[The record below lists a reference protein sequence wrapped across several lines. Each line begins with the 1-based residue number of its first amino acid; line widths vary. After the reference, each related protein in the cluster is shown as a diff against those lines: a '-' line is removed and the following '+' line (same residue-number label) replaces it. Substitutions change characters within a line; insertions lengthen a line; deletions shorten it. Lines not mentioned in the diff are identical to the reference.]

1 MQEMWKT
8 FFSSGSFIPHGHCY
22 LWQTQLVWLHVA
34 SDSIIAIAYFSIPI
48 TLVYFISQREDLP
61 FDWIFA
67 LFGAFIVACGI
78 THIFELWTLWHPT
91 YWLSGTMKAITAII
105 SFATAI
111 LLVDLIPQALALPSP
126 AQLESAN
133 RLLEAEIVE
142 RQLAEAALQ
151 KAKDELEIRV
161 EERTA
166 ELKSQTQQLE
176 FANRL
181 LEAEI
186 VERQL
191 AESALQKA
199 KDELEIRVE
208 ERTAELQSQTQQLE
222 EALCELKQAQSK
234 LIQSEKMS
242 SLGQLV
248 AGVAHEINNPIN
260 FIYGNVT
267 YVRQYTDSLLEL
279 VNIYQE
285 HYPNPLPQVKEK
297 LKSVDLDFIISDLPE
312 ILISLKNGAER
323 ILGIVK
329 SLRIF
334 ARHDEAEMKLADIH
348 EGIDS
353 TLMILQSR
361 LNAQPGLWSI
371 EVIKEYGN
379 LPPIEC
385 YPGQLNQVFMNILAN
400 AIDALEEDSH
410 SEAIAANEGNPRL
423 IKISTKLLD
432 SEVVE
437 IGISNNGPEITESV
451 IKHLFNPFFTTKPVG
466 KGIGLGLSIGYQIIT
481 VRHLGELQCIS
492 APGKGTEFIIKIP
505 MRLKYTLKNAQTT

>member
-34 SDSIIAIAYFSIPI
+34 SDSIIALAYFSIPI
-48 TLVYFISQREDLP
+48 TLVYFISKRQDLP

-91 YWLSGTMKAITAII
+91 YWLSGTMKAITALL

-111 LLVDLIPQALALPSP
+111 LLVDLMPQALALPSP
-126 AQLESAN
+126 AQLASAN

-142 RQLAEAALQ
+142 RQLGQVAIQ
-151 KAKDELEIRV
+151 KAKEELEIRV

-166 ELKSQTQQLE
+166 ELKSQTQHLE

-181 LEAEI
+181 LAAEI

-191 AESALQKA
+191 AEAALQKA
-199 KDELEIRVE
+199 KEELEIRVE
-208 ERTAELQSQTQQLE
+208 DRTAELQSQTQQLE
-222 EALCELKQAQSK
+222 QALSELKQAQSN
-234 LIQSEKMS
+234 LIHSEKMS

-248 AGVAHEINNPIN
+248 AGIAHEINNPIN
-260 FIYGNVT
+260 FIYGNIT
-267 YVRQYTDSLLEL
+267 HTRQYANSLLEL
-279 VNIYQE
+279 VNLYQE
-285 HYPNPLPQVKEK
+285 QYPNPLPIVQEK
-297 LKSVDLDFIISDLPE
+297 INSVDLHFIISDLPK
-312 ILISLKNGAER
+312 ILTSMKNGAER
-323 ILGIVK
+323 IFGIVK

-334 ARHDEAEMKLADIH
+334 SRHDEAEMKVADIH

-361 LNAQPGLWSI
+361 LNAKPGLWSI
-371 EVIKEYGN
+371 QVIKEYGN
-379 LPPIEC
+379 LPKIDC
-385 YPGQLNQVFMNILAN
+385 YPGQLNQVFMNIIAN
-400 AIDALEEDSH
+400 AIDALEDDSR
-410 SEAIAANEGNPRL
+410 SESIAANEANPRS

-437 IGISNNGPEITESV
+437 IRISNNGPEITESV
-451 IKHLFNPFFTTKPVG
+451 MKQLFNPFFTTKPVG
-466 KGIGLGLSIGYQIIT
+466 KGTGLGLSISYQIIT
-481 VRHLGELQCIS
+481 ARHQGELQCIS
-492 APGKGTEFIIKIP
+492 GPGKGAQFIIKIP
-505 MRLKYTLKNAQTT
+505 ISLQ

>member
-34 SDSIIAIAYFSIPI
+34 SDSIIALAYFSIPI
-48 TLVYFISQREDLP
+48 TLVYFISKRPDLP

-91 YWLSGTMKAITAII
+91 YWLSGTMKAITALI

-111 LLVDLIPQALALPSP
+111 LLVDLMPQALALPSP

-142 RQLAEAALQ
+142 RQLAQLAIQKAKEELEIRVEERTAELKSQTQHLEFANRLLEAEIVERQLAEAALQ
-151 KAKDELEIRV
+151 KAKEELEIRV

-176 FANRL
+176 
-181 LEAEI
+181 
-186 VERQL
+186 Q
-191 AESALQKA
+191 AL
-199 KDELEIRVE
+199 
-208 ERTAELQSQTQQLE
+208 S
-222 EALCELKQAQSK
+222 ELKQAQSN
-234 LIQSEKMS
+234 LIHSEKMS

-260 FIYGNVT
+260 FIYGNIT
-267 YVRQYTDSLLEL
+267 HTRQYANSLLEV
-279 VNIYQE
+279 VNLYQE
-285 HYPNPLPQVKEK
+285 QYPNPLPIVQEK
-297 LKSVDLDFIISDLPE
+297 IYSVDLDFIISDLPK
-312 ILISLKNGAER
+312 ILTSMKNGAER
-323 ILGIVK
+323 IFGIVK

-334 ARHDEAEMKLADIH
+334 SRHDEAEMKVADIH

-361 LNAQPGLWSI
+361 LNAKPGLWSI
-371 EVIKEYGN
+371 QVIKEYGN
-379 LPPIEC
+379 LPKIEC
-385 YPGQLNQVFMNILAN
+385 YPGQLNQVFMNIIAN
-400 AIDALEEDSH
+400 AIDALEDDSC
-410 SEAIAANEGNPRL
+410 SESIAANEANPRI

-437 IGISNNGPEITESV
+437 IRIINNGPEITESV
-451 IKHLFNPFFTTKPVG
+451 MKQLFNPFFTTKPVG
-466 KGIGLGLSIGYQIIT
+466 KGTGLGLSISYQIIT
-481 VRHLGELQCIS
+481 VRHQGELQCIS
-492 APGKGTEFIIKIP
+492 APGKGAEFIIKIP
-505 MRLKYTLKNAQTT
+505 ISLQ

>member
-1 MQEMWKT
+1 M
-8 FFSSGSFIPHGHCY
+8 
-22 LWQTQLVWLHVA
+22 
-34 SDSIIAIAYFSIPI
+34 SD
-48 TLVYFISQREDLP
+48 
-61 FDWIFA
+61 
-67 LFGAFIVACGI
+67 
-78 THIFELWTLWHPT
+78 
-91 YWLSGTMKAITAII
+91 
-105 SFATAI
+105 
-111 LLVDLIPQALALPSP
+111 
-126 AQLESAN
+126 
-133 RLLEAEIVE
+133 
-142 RQLAEAALQ
+142 
-151 KAKDELEIRV
+151 
-161 EERTA
+161 
-166 ELKSQTQQLE
+166 
-176 FANRL
+176 
-181 LEAEI
+181 
-186 VERQL
+186 
-191 AESALQKA
+191 
-199 KDELEIRVE
+199 
-208 ERTAELQSQTQQLE
+208 
-222 EALCELKQAQSK
+222 LKQAQSQ

-279 VNIYQE
+279 VYLYQE
-285 HYPNPLPQVKEK
+285 QYPNPLPQVKEK

-361 LNAQPGLWSI
+361 LNAQQGLWSI
-371 EVIKEYGN
+371 QVIKEYGN
-379 LPPIEC
+379 LPKIEC

-400 AIDALEEDSH
+400 AIDALEEDSD
-410 SEAIAANEGNPRL
+410 SDSIADNEANPRL

-432 SEVVE
+432 SEMVE
-437 IGISNNGPEITESV
+437 IRISNNGPDITESV

-492 APGKGTEFIIKIP
+492 SPGKGTEFIIKIP
-505 MRLKYTLKNAQTT
+505 ISLESTFKNPQQT

>member
-34 SDSIIAIAYFSIPI
+34 SDSIIALAYFSIPI
-48 TLVYFISQREDLP
+48 TLVYFISKRPDLP

-91 YWLSGTMKAITAII
+91 YWLSGTMKAITALI

-111 LLVDLIPQALALPSP
+111 LLVDLMPQALALPSP
-126 AQLESAN
+126 AQLASAN

-151 KAKDELEIRV
+151 KAKEELETRVEERTAELKSQTQHLEIANRLLAAEIVERQLAEAALQKAKEELEIRV

-176 FANRL
+176 
-181 LEAEI
+181 
-186 VERQL
+186 Q
-191 AESALQKA
+191 AL
-199 KDELEIRVE
+199 
-208 ERTAELQSQTQQLE
+208 S
-222 EALCELKQAQSK
+222 ELKQAQSN
-234 LIQSEKMS
+234 LIHSEKMS

-248 AGVAHEINNPIN
+248 AGIAHEINNPIN
-260 FIYGNVT
+260 FIYGNIT
-267 YVRQYTDSLLEL
+267 HTRQYANSLLEL
-279 VNIYQE
+279 VNLYQE
-285 HYPNPLPQVKEK
+285 QYPNPLPIVQERIKY
-297 LKSVDLDFIISDLPE
+297 VDLDFIISDLPK
-312 ILISLKNGAER
+312 ILTSMKNGAER
-323 ILGIVK
+323 IFGIVK

-334 ARHDEAEMKLADIH
+334 SRHDEAEMKLADIH

-361 LNAQPGLWSI
+361 LNAKPGLESI
-371 EVIKEYGN
+371 QVIKEYGN
-379 LPPIEC
+379 LPKIEC
-385 YPGQLNQVFMNILAN
+385 YPGQLNQVFMNIITN
-400 AIDALEEDSH
+400 AIDALEDDSE
-410 SEAIAANEGNPRL
+410 SIAANEANPRIL
-423 IKISTKLLD
+423 KISTKLLD

-437 IGISNNGPEITESV
+437 IRISNNGPEITESV
-451 IKHLFNPFFTTKPVG
+451 IKQLFNPFFTTKPVG
-466 KGIGLGLSIGYQIIT
+466 KGTGLGLSIGYQIIR
-481 VRHLGELQCIS
+481 VRHQGELQCIS
-492 APGKGTEFIIKIP
+492 EPGKGAEFIIKIP
-505 MRLKYTLKNAQTT
+505 ISLQ

>member
-22 LWQTQLVWLHVA
+22 LWHTPLVWLHVA
-34 SDSIIAIAYFSIPI
+34 SDSIIALAYFSIPI
-48 TLVYFISQREDLP
+48 TLVYFISKREDLP

-78 THIFELWTLWHPT
+78 THIFELWTLWYPT
-91 YWLSGTMKAITAII
+91 YWLSGTMKAITAFI

-133 RLLEAEIVE
+133 RLLGAEIVERQLAEVALQKAKEELEIRVEERTAELQSQTQHLEFANRLLAAEIVE

-151 KAKDELEIRV
+151 RAKE
-161 EERTA
+161 
-166 ELKSQTQQLE
+166 
-176 FANRL
+176 
-181 LEAEI
+181 
-186 VERQL
+186 
-191 AESALQKA
+191 
-199 KDELEIRVE
+199 ELEIRVE

-222 EALCELKQAQSK
+222 QALSELKQAQSN
-234 LIQSEKMS
+234 LIHSEKMS

-260 FIYGNVT
+260 FIYGNIT
-267 YVRQYTDSLLEL
+267 HTRQYANSLLEL
-279 VNIYQE
+279 VNLYQE
-285 HYPNPLPQVKEK
+285 QYPTPLPIVQEK
-297 LKSVDLDFIISDLPE
+297 IESIDLDFIISDLPK
-312 ILISLKNGAER
+312 ILISMINGAER
-323 ILGIVK
+323 IFGIVK

-334 ARHDEAEMKLADIH
+334 SRHDEAEMKVADIH
-348 EGIDS
+348 EGMDS

-361 LNAQPGLWSI
+361 LNAKPGLANI
-371 EVIKEYGN
+371 QVIKEYGN
-379 LPPIEC
+379 LPRIEC

-400 AIDALEEDSH
+400 AIDALEDDSH
-410 SEAIAANEGNPRL
+410 SESIAVNEANCHL

-437 IGISNNGPEITESV
+437 IRISNNGPEITESV
-451 IKHLFNPFFTTKPVG
+451 RNQLFNPFFTTKPVG
-466 KGIGLGLSIGYQIIT
+466 KGTGLGLSIGYQIIT
-481 VRHLGELQCIS
+481 VRHKGELQCIS
-492 APGKGTEFIIKIP
+492 APGKGAEFIIKIP
-505 MRLKYTLKNAQTT
+505 ISLQ

>member
-34 SDSIIAIAYFSIPI
+34 SDSIIALAYFSIPI
-48 TLVYFISQREDLP
+48 TLVYFISKRQDLP

-78 THIFELWTLWHPT
+78 THIFEVWTLWHPT
-91 YWLSGTMKAITAII
+91 YWLSGTMKAITALI

-126 AQLESAN
+126 AQLASAN

-151 KAKDELEIRV
+151 KAKEELEM
-161 EERTA
+161 
-166 ELKSQTQQLE
+166 
-176 FANRL
+176 
-181 LEAEI
+181 
-186 VERQL
+186 
-191 AESALQKA
+191 
-199 KDELEIRVE
+199 RVE

-222 EALCELKQAQSK
+222 QAFSELKQAQSN
-234 LIQSEKMS
+234 LIHSEKMS
-242 SLGQLV
+242 FLGQLV

-260 FIYGNVT
+260 FIYGNIT
-267 YVRQYTDSLLEL
+267 HIRQYANSLVEL
-279 VNIYQE
+279 VNLYQE
-285 HYPNPLPQVKEK
+285 QYPNPIPIVQEK
-297 LKSVDLDFIISDLPE
+297 INYVDLDFIISDLPK
-312 ILISLKNGAER
+312 ILTSMKNGAER

-334 ARHDEAEMKLADIH
+334 SRHDEAEMKLADIH

-361 LNAQPGLWSI
+361 LNAKPGLWSI
-371 EVIKEYGN
+371 QVIKEYGN
-379 LPPIEC
+379 LPQIEC
-385 YPGQLNQVFMNILAN
+385 YPGQLNQVFMNIIAN
-400 AIDALEEDSH
+400 AIDAFKDDSR
-410 SEAIAANEGNPRL
+410 SQSIAANEANPRI

-437 IGISNNGPEITESV
+437 IRISNNGPEITESV
-451 IKHLFNPFFTTKPVG
+451 MKQLFNPFFTTKPVG
-466 KGIGLGLSIGYQIIT
+466 KGTGLGLAIGYQIIT
-481 VRHLGELQCIS
+481 VRHQGELQCIS
-492 APGKGTEFIIKIP
+492 APGQGAEFIIKIP
-505 MRLKYTLKNAQTT
+505 IRVQ